1 MVASISE
8 SGLRVCRRIFNKPLC
23 SFLLA
28 TVLLA
33 GCSQT
38 LTQPSIGVL
47 LPEKCNT
54 PDGMVLAPD
63 GNIYLS
69 CPNSNNDKFPAR
81 LMKITSDD
89 RLKEFLVLPA
99 HPETKKA
106 CPLGVDI
113 GPDGNFYIADNQN
126 LAGAVNK
133 SRLLRVVVKRGK
145 PVGCDILA
153 TGFNQAN
160 AVVCQPDGV
169 YVTETSITAGVTPMP
184 SGVYRFRYSE
194 FRAARPIKITP
205 GGKDKHLIATIYTD
219 NPTWSVGANGMAF
232 DSNGNMY
239 VGNFGETAIVKFTF
253 DTNGKVASQEVLVRG
268 HGIESTDGMKF
279 DPKTNAIYV
288 ADFVSNAIHRV
299 DVVTGKVTTIAKNAN
314 NSGGVGGLLD
324 KPSEVCLRGNRLY
337 VSNIDL
343 PFGGNDY
350 DEPHTISVIE
360 LDD

>member
-1 MVASISE
+1 MMASISE
-8 SGLRVCRRIFNKPLC
+8 SGLIACRKIFNKIVLW
-23 SFLLA
+23 SLLA
-28 TVLLA
+28 PVLLA
-33 GCSQT
+33 GCST

-54 PDGMVLAPD
+54 PDGMVLGPD
-63 GNIYLS
+63 NNIYLS
-69 CPNSNNDKFPAR
+69 CPNTNNDKYPAR
-81 LMKITSDD
+81 LMKITPNDKLED
-89 RLKEFLVLPA
+89 FYVFPV
-99 HPETKKA
+99 HPETGKA

-113 GPDGNFYIADNQN
+113 GPDGHFYVADNQS

-133 SRLLRVVVKRGK
+133 SRLLRVVVKNGK

-160 AVVCQPDGV
+160 AVVCRPDGV
-169 YVTETSITAGVTPMP
+169 YVTETSIISGVTPMP

-194 FRAARPIKITP
+194 FRAGKPIKIIP

-219 NPTWSVGANGMAF
+219 NPEWSVGANGMAF
-232 DSNGNMY
+232 DSEGNMY
-239 VGNFGETAIVKFTF
+239 IGNFGETAIVKFTF
-253 DTNGKVASQEVLVRG
+253 DTDGKVASQDVLVRG

-288 ADFVSNAIHRV
+288 ADFVGNAVHKV
-299 DVVTGKVTTIAKNAN
+299 DVKTGKVTTIAKNKN

-324 KPSEVCLRGNRLY
+324 KPSEVCLRDGKLY

-343 PFGGNDY
+343 PFGGNEY
-350 DEPHTISVIE
+350 DQPHTISVIE

>member
-1 MVASISE
+1 MASIRE
-8 SGLRVCRRIFNKPLC
+8 SGSRAYIRFLNKAALI
-23 SFLLA
+23 SLLVA
-28 TVLLA
+28 ALLT
-33 GCSQT
+33 GCST
-38 LTQPSIGVL
+38 LSQPSIGVL

-69 CPNSNNDKFPAR
+69 CPNSNNDKYPAR

-89 RLKEFLVLPA
+89 KLQEFFILPP
-99 HPETKKA
+99 HPETGKA
-106 CPLGVDI
+106 CPLGIDI

-145 PVGCDILA
+145 PAGCDILA

-160 AVVCQPDGV
+160 AVVCRPDGV
-169 YVTETSITAGVTPMP
+169 YVTETSITGGVTPMP

-194 FRAARPIKITP
+194 FRAARPIKINP
-205 GGKDKHLIATIYTD
+205 GGHDKHLIATLYTD

-232 DSNGNMY
+232 DSEGNMY
-239 VGNFGETAIVKFTF
+239 IGNFGETAIVKFTF
-253 DTNGKVASQEVLVRG
+253 DTDGKVASQEVLVRG

-279 DPKTNAIYV
+279 DPKTNSIYV
-288 ADFVSNAIHRV
+288 ADFVGNAIHKV
-299 DVVTGKVTTIAKNAN
+299 DVVTGKVTTIAKNEN

-324 KPSEVCLRGNRLY
+324 KPSEICLRGNRLY

-350 DEPHTISVIE
+350 DQPHTISVIE

>member
-1 MVASISE
+1 MASISKF
-8 SGLRVCRRIFNKPLC
+8 SLKVCRKFFIGAVAV
-23 SFLLA
+23 SLLVA
-28 TVLLA
+28 VLLA

-54 PDGMVLAPD
+54 PDGMVLAAD

-69 CPNSNNDKFPAR
+69 CPNANNDKYPAR
-81 LMKITSDD
+81 IMKINPYD
-89 RLKEFLVLPA
+89 RLREFFIFPV

-106 CPLGVDI
+106 CLLGIDI
-113 GPDGNFYIADNQN
+113 GSDGHFYVADNQG

-133 SRLLRVVVKRGK
+133 SRLVRVVMRNGIAIGFQV
-145 PVGCDILA
+145 LA
-153 TGFNQAN
+153 TGLNQAN
-160 AVVCQPDGV
+160 AVVCHGDSV
-169 YVTETSITAGVTPMP
+169 YVTETSITGGVTPMP

-194 FRAARPIKITP
+194 FSAGKSIEIIP
-205 GGKDKHLIATIYTD
+205 GGRDKHLIAKLYTD
-219 NPTWSVGANGMAF
+219 NPNWSVGANGMAF
-232 DSNGNMY
+232 DSEGNMY
-239 VGNFGETAIVKFTF
+239 IGNFGETAIVKFTF
-253 DTNGKVASQEVLVRG
+253 DADGKVASQKVLVRG

-288 ADFVSNAIHRV
+288 ADFVGNAVHKV
-299 DVVTGKVTTIAKNAN
+299 DVVTGEVTTIAKNAN

-343 PFGGNDY
+343 PFGGNEY

-360 LDD
+360 LE